1 MRSQPGWKSAVL
13 DVLHCLCRASITFS
27 NLRFSEV
34 TQLSTF
40 ASMRLCFYPFSGL
53 ANGESEVV
61 VRDHFDKISVR
72 MPTCLSLSSVW
83 DRRRKRWWL
92 PQTKQ
97 RPNTDGSSVFKLCSV
112 HFGEMVRVIV
122 QPTSTSSQFLHFP
135 VDPFDIRSCLKIDIT
150 AQYIEESQVSTS

>member
-72 MPTCLSLSSVW
+72 MPTYL
-83 DRRRKRWWL
+83 
-92 PQTKQ
+92 KQ
-97 RPNTDGSSVFKLCSV
+97 RPNTDVSSVLKLCSV

-135 VDPFDIRSCLKIDIT
+135 VDPFDRSCLKIDIT